1 MTREAYINELRSYLG
16 RLPLNEREAALVYYI
31 EYFEERG
38 DDEAASAEL
47 GSPKEAAAKIIA
59 DYEEQLGQAAPQGPG
74 NAQAASVGC
83 LAGVIL
89 VLSFPVWFSLL
100 VTLLV
105 TLLALLF
112 AFAVVGGALFVAAFS
127 IMSLSIPTGILSF
140 GVSLFFLGLFLLLGC
155 GAFWLFTRG
164 ITILW
169 RLIINKKKVED

>member
-59 DYEEQLGQAAPQGPG
+59 DYEEQLGQAVPQGPG
-74 NAQAASVGC
+74 NAKAASVGC
-83 LAGVIL
+83 LAGVVL

-100 VTLLV
+100 VTLL
-105 TLLALLF
+105 ALLF
-112 AFAVVGGALFVAAFS
+112 AFAVVGVALFTVAFS
-127 IMSLSIPTGILSF
+127 IMSLSVPTGILSF
-140 GVSLFFLGLFLLLGC
+140 GVSLFFLGSFLLLGC

-164 ITILW
+164 IPILW
-169 RLIINKKKVED
+169 RFIFNKKKVEE

>member
-59 DYEEQLGQAAPQGPG
+59 DYEEQLGQAVPQGPG

-100 VTLLV
+100 VTLL
-105 TLLALLF
+105 ALLF
-112 AFAVVGGALFVAAFS
+112 AFAVVGVALFTVAFS

-164 ITILW
+164 IPILW
-169 RLIINKKKVED
+169 RFIFNKKKVEE

>member
-89 VLSFPVWFSLL
+89 VLSFPGWFSLL

-164 ITILW
+164 IPILW
-169 RLIINKKKVED
+169 RFIFNKKKVEE